1 MRQDYV
7 IYYRVDIQDRETGF
21 WEHREI
27 VPVHFVLEIV
37 PHRFLWWRWT
47 TSRLQRTPDAVK
59 EARREA
65 YQKAIQFRPPLSDAV
80 VCIVERYAY
89 WCYDCQAERQ
99 VERVVWRNGEW
110 R

>member
-1 MRQDYV
+1 MQQYV
-7 IYYRVDIQDRETGF
+7 IYYRIDIQDRETGF
-21 WEHREI
+21 WERREL
-27 VPVHFVLEIV
+27 VPVHFVQEIV

-47 TSRLQRTPDAVK
+47 TSRLRRTPDAVK

-65 YQKAIQFRPPLSDAV
+65 YRKAMFCCPLVAGMA

-89 WCYDCQAERQ
+89 WCYDCKAACQA
-99 VERVVWRNGEW
+99 ERVVWRNGEW